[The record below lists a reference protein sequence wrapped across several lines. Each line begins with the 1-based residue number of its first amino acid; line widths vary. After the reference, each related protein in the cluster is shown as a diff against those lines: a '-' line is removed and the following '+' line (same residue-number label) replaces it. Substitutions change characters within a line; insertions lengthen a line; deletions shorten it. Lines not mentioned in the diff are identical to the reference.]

1 MLSNYVS
8 YLFRPSANQIE
19 HFLRQKTKNL
29 HLIHLVKVVN
39 KKKQEHT
46 NENNKNGIKSTYCT
60 TTTEKEI
67 LKTA

>member
-39 KKKQEHT
+39 KKTKKDIQT
-46 NENNKNGIKSTYCT
+46 KIIKMGSNQHIVQQQQ
-60 TTTEKEI
+60 K
-67 LKTA
+67 KKF

>member
-1 MLSNYVS
+1 
-8 YLFRPSANQIE
+8 
-19 HFLRQKTKNL
+19 
-29 HLIHLVKVVN
+29 VN

-67 LKTA
+67 VKTA